1 MIKFQSSYAKRR
13 ESLSQKKK
21 INKTTKTNPYVIG
34 ASEPGV
40 LAHTYNPSMKKD

>member
-1 MIKFQSSYAKRR
+1 MITSSNQAMQSIGRAY
-13 ESLSQKKK
+13 LKKK
-21 INKTTKTNPYVIG
+21 NRTTKTNPYVIG